1 MKKFKFLVKFGLK
14 KRIFRKA
21 FIIANIFVGVLILII
36 VNIPTLISLF
46 SDEEVDDGIQVLL
59 SDQTADHAFS
69 LTDDLEM
76 SLNQIFEVA
85 YYSVSSIQVVDIDD
99 FWESKDFDV
108 LLVFSGDISSPVVNI
123 YSQTPEN
130 NGYIMSN
137 VQLLINQYQ
146 IDDYAPPTFIFNQAP
161 DYQDPGQQAMVS
173 SITTILILPMFL
185 LITMATQFIGVD
197 IIEEKSTKAIET
209 IIASVPAK
217 IHFLSKITSS
227 LLFIIIQSSILLV
240 FGALAALIGSASS
253 SIAGT
258 GLDQGSLLT
267 ALTEILP
274 NWQMVLVVILL
285 FMFTGTLFYL
295 LIASLF
301 AAMAT
306 TQEDYQQFQ
315 SPLMLILVGGFY
327 IGIFAP
333 LAGGDG
339 LMRVMSYVPIFT
351 PMVAP
356 VAYASGILSLG
367 EVFIALGIL
376 AIFTLLTL
384 YIVAPVYRVAILSYE
399 QTKFFK
405 RILSNFKKAF
415 QKTE

>member
-1 MKKFKFLVKFGLK
+1 M
-14 KRIFRKA
+14 FRKA
-21 FIIANIFVGVLILII
+21 FVIANIFVGLLILII

-46 SDEEVDDGIQVLL
+46 SDEEVDDGVQVLL
-59 SDQTADHAFS
+59 SDQTEDHAFTLS
-69 LTDDLEM
+69 DDLAL
-76 SLNQIFEVA
+76 SLNQIFETE
-85 YYSVSSIQVVDIDD
+85 YYTVSSVDTFDIDD
-99 FWESKDFDV
+99 FWLSEDFDV
-108 LLVFSGDISSPVVNI
+108 LLVFTGNISSPVVNI
-123 YSQTPEN
+123 YSQTPEDN
-130 NGYIMSN
+130 AYIMSN

-146 IDDYAPPTFIFNQAP
+146 IDNYAPPTFIFNQAP

-227 LLFIIIQSSILLV
+227 LLFIIIQSLILLA
-240 FGALAALIGSASS
+240 FGSLAALIGNASS
-253 SIAGT
+253 SLVGS
-258 GLDQGSLLT
+258 GLDQGSLLS
-267 ALTEILP
+267 ALTDILP

-356 VAYASGILSLG
+356 VAFASGVISIG
-367 EVFIALGIL
+367 EVFIALGVLIV
-376 AIFTLLTL
+376 FTVLTL